1 MNEKQE
7 NLLRIKNS
15 LLQGGGE
22 KAIERQHAAGKHTAR
37 ERLAM
42 LFDEGSFTETGMF
55 VRHRGTSFG
64 MAEKEAAADGVIT
77 GRGMINGRLVY
88 AASQDF
94 TVLGG
99 SLGEMHGLKIT
110 AMQEAALRTGTP
122 FICINDSGG
131 ARIQEGVAS
140 LESYGRVFYNNALAS
155 GAIPQI
161 SVVMGPCAGGAAY
174 SPALTDFVFMVDGTA
189 QMFIT
194 GPQVIKSVTGE
205 DIDSETLGGAAAN
218 NSVSGNA
225 HFFAADEQS
234 CIWQIQRLL
243 SFLPGSYRDQPP
255 AYACEDDVCR
265 ADEFLNN
272 WIPESANKPYDMCA
286 IIRSVADDEDFLEY
300 QEHFAKNIL
309 CGFIRIGGKS
319 VGVIANQ
326 PMMMA
331 GCLDI
336 NASDK
341 ASRFVRTCDSFNV
354 PLLTLID
361 VPGYLPG
368 TQQEFGGIIRHG
380 AKLLYAYSEAIVP
393 KVTVITR
400 KAYGGAYVSMCSKS
414 LGADMVLAWPSAE
427 IAVMGADGAANIIF
441 SSEIKNSENP
451 DQKRAEKIAEYNEA
465 IVNPYIAASM
475 GYVDDIIMPCETR
488 RRVYEALSALEGKKT
503 APIPAKK
510 HGNMPL

>member
-1 MNEKQE
+1 MNAKQE
-7 NLLRIKNS
+7 TLLQLKQR
-15 LLQGGGE
+15 LYQGGGE
-22 KAIERQHAAGKHTAR
+22 AAIEKQHAAGKYTAR
-37 ERLAM
+37 ERLGL
-42 LFDEGSFTETGMF
+42 LFDENTFVETGLF

-64 MAEKEAAADGVIT
+64 MVDKEAAADGVVT

-94 TVLGG
+94 TVFGG
-99 SLGEMHGLKIT
+99 ALGEMHGMKIA
-110 AMQEAALRTGTP
+110 AMQEAALKTGTP

-140 LESYGRVFYNNALAS
+140 LESYGKVFYNNALAS

-194 GPQVIKSVTGE
+194 GPQVIRSVTGE
-205 DIDSETLGGAAAN
+205 DIDPESLGGATTN

-225 HFFAADEQS
+225 HFLSMDEYE
-234 CIWQIQRLL
+234 CIQQIQRLL
-243 SFLPGSYRDQPP
+243 SFLPGSYREQPP
-255 AYACEDDVCR
+255 VYFCEDSIYR
-265 ADEFLNN
+265 ADGFLNDL
-272 WIPESANKPYDMCA
+272 IPDSPKKVYDMGVVIRA
-286 IIRSVADDEDFLEY
+286 IADDSDFMEY

-326 PMMMA
+326 SMVMA

-341 ASRFVRTCDSFNV
+341 ASRFVRTCDSFNI

-368 TQQEFGGIIRHG
+368 AQQEFGGIIRHG
-380 AKLLYAYSEAIVP
+380 AKLLYAYSEATVP
-393 KVTVITR
+393 KITVITR
-400 KAYGGAYVSMCSKS
+400 KGYGGAYVSMCSKS
-414 LGADMVLAWPSAE
+414 LGADAVYAWPTAE

-441 SSEIKNSENP
+441 SADIKKAKNP
-451 DQKRAEKIAEYNEA
+451 EKKRAEKIAEYNEA
-465 IVNPYIAASM
+465 MVNPYIAASL
-475 GYVDDIIMPCETR
+475 GYVDDVILPCETR
-488 RRVYEALSALEGKKT
+488 WRVYEALAALDGKKT
-503 APIPAKK
+503 AKGPAKK

>member
-1 MNEKQE
+1 MNAKQE
-7 NLLRIKNS
+7 TLLRLKEQ
-15 LLQGGGE
+15 LYQGGGE
-22 KAIERQHAAGKHTAR
+22 KAIEKQHAAGKYTAR
-37 ERLAM
+37 ERLEM
-42 LFDEGSFTETGMF
+42 LFDEGSFVETGLF
-55 VRHRGTSFG
+55 VRHRCTNFG
-64 MAEKEAAADGVIT
+64 MADKEAAADGVVT
-77 GRGMINGRLVY
+77 GRGTINGRLVY

-94 TVLGG
+94 TVFGG
-99 SLGEMHGLKIT
+99 ALGEMHGIKIA

-174 SPALTDFVFMVDGTA
+174 SPALTDFVFMVERTA

-205 DIDSETLGGAAAN
+205 DVDPETLGGAATN

-225 HFFAADEQS
+225 HFLATDEIM
-234 CIWQIQRLL
+234 CIGQIKRLL

-255 AYACEDDVCR
+255 AYTCNDDVRR
-265 ADEFLNN
+265 ADEFLNDC
-272 WIPESANKPYDMCA
+272 IPDNPRKSYDMSA
-286 IIRSVADDEDFLEY
+286 IIRAVADNSDFMEY

-326 PMMMA
+326 SMFMA

-341 ASRFVRTCDSFNV
+341 AARFVRTCDSFNV

-368 TQQEFGGIIRHG
+368 TQQEYGGIIRHG
-380 AKLLYAYSEAIVP
+380 AKLLYAYSEATVP

-414 LGADMVLAWPSAE
+414 LGADVVLAWPSAE
-427 IAVMGADGAANIIF
+427 VAVMGADGAANIIF
-441 SSEIKNSENP
+441 SSEIKKAE
-451 DQKRAEKIAEYNEA
+451 DQEGKRAEKIAEYNEA
-465 IVNPYIAASM
+465 MVNPYIAASL
-475 GYVDDIIMPCETR
+475 GYIDDIILPGETR
-488 RRVYEALSALEGKKT
+488 WRVFETLSALEGKKT
-503 APIPAKK
+503 APVPAKK

>member
-1 MNEKQE
+1 MNPKHEAMLRRKEK
-7 NLLRIKNS
+7 LM
-15 LLQGGGE
+15 QGGGE
-22 KAIERQHAAGKHTAR
+22 KATEKQHAAGKYTAR
-37 ERLAM
+37 ERIRL
-42 LFDEGSFTETGMF
+42 LFDEGSFVEAGLF
-55 VRHRGTSFG
+55 VSHRSTNFG
-64 MAEKEAAADGVIT
+64 MADKEAAADGVIT
-77 GRGMINGRLVY
+77 GRGLINGRLAY
-88 AASQDF
+88 IASQDF
-94 TVLGG
+94 TVFGG
-99 SLGEMHGLKIT
+99 ALGEMHGMKIA
-110 AMQEAALRTGTP
+110 AMQDAALRTGTP

-205 DIDSETLGGAAAN
+205 DVDSESLGGAATN

-225 HFFAADEQS
+225 HFWAADENE
-234 CIWQIQRLL
+234 CILKIKRLL
-243 SFLPGSYRDQPP
+243 SFLPGSYREQPP
-255 AYACEDDVCR
+255 AYDCEDSVYR
-265 ADEFLNN
+265 ADELLNDL
-272 WIPESANKPYDMCA
+272 IPESSKKVYDMGVVIRA
-286 IIRSVADDEDFLEY
+286 IADNGDFFEY
-300 QEHFAKNIL
+300 LEHFAKNIL
-309 CGFIRIGGKS
+309 CGFIRVGGKS
-319 VGVIANQ
+319 MGVIANQ
-326 PMMMA
+326 SMVMA

-368 TQQEFGGIIRHG
+368 AQQEFGGIIRHG
-380 AKLLYAYSEAIVP
+380 AKLLYSYSEATVP
-393 KVTVITR
+393 KITVITR
-400 KAYGGAYVSMCSKS
+400 KGYGGAYVSMCSKS
-414 LGADMVLAWPSAE
+414 LGADAVYAWPTAE

-441 SSEIKNSENP
+441 SGEIKKAKDPEK
-451 DQKRAEKIAEYNEA
+451 KRAEKISEYNEA
-465 IVNPYIAASM
+465 MVNPYIAASM
-475 GYVDDIIMPCETR
+475 GYVDDIILPSETR
-488 RRVYEALSALEGKKT
+488 WRVYEALAALDGKKT
-503 APIPAKK
+503 AKGPAKK